1 MCVAREHM
9 TAGLLLSILPQLRH
23 KAGTNVGSEGKHPAL
38 RSFTCASPLCK
49 TSWHRF
55 PFVLL
60 FLCLS
65 CVSSIH
71 ASFLFL
77 LWSGWVAS
85 SCSPAQEQ
93 TPMGRKRSGSP
104 RIQEAHHHHLK
115 SGCLAPES
123 RHECTVTLQEA
134 QMSNVA
140 FLNMGVV
147 SNACFLKATPAFKL
161 SF

>member
-23 KAGTNVGSEGKHPAL
+23 EAGTNVGSEDKHPAL
-38 RSFTCASPLCK
+38 RSFTCASPLCEA
-49 TSWHRF
+49 SWHRF
-55 PFVLL
+55 PFGLL

-85 SCSPAQEQ
+85 SCSPAQKQ
-93 TPMGRKRSGSP
+93 TPMDRKRSGSP
-104 RIQEAHHHHLK
+104 RNQEAHHHHHLI
-115 SGCLAPES
+115 SGCLAAES
-123 RHECTVTLQEA
+123 LHDCTVTLREA
-134 QMSNVA
+134 
-140 FLNMGVV
+140 
-147 SNACFLKATPAFKL
+147 
-161 SF
+161 